1 MRTGCLAIVLHAHL
15 PFVRHPE
22 HERFLEETWLHEAV
36 VECYLPLLLMF
47 EGWGRDRL
55 PARLSLSL
63 SPTLGA
69 MLADPLLKQR
79 CRRHLDALIDLAGAE
94 VVRHHWDAA
103 RQKIAQFYHD
113 RLSSLRRA
121 YEERGGDL
129 LGGFGRLQVSGQL
142 DLLTCS
148 ATHAVLPLHRSHPGS
163 IRAQIRAACRQH
175 QQWFGAPPR
184 GFWLPECAY
193 APELDEHLAEAG
205 VRWFV
210 VETHGLLQARPRPRY
225 GVFAPVITP
234 SGLAAFGRDPSCAR
248 QVWSRQAGY
257 PGAPDYRDFYR
268 DIGFDLDLEY
278 LRPNLPAGPAR
289 SYTGLKYHRIAGGQ
303 SDKAL
308 YDRALALQTASAHA
322 AHFLRTRLKRARRL
336 GEIMDQPP
344 VFVAPYDAELLGHW
358 WFEGP
363 EFLDAVARQAQTE
376 APGLTLLTLENYL
389 ARQPAHF
396 VATPNASSWGEG
408 GHLKVWLNEKNAWLY
423 PRLRAAQ
430 DRMAALARGAGA
442 AEGLAGRFLRQAGCE
457 LLLAQASDWP
467 FMIETGSS
475 PDYARRRLEEHLA
488 RFQLLADRLDSGQLD
503 EALLAGIEATDNLLP
518 GLDVRWWA

>member
-22 HERFLEETWLHEAV
+22 HERFLEETWLYEAV
-36 VECYLPLLLMF
+36 IECYLPLLLMF

-55 PARLSLSL
+55 PARLSLSI

-69 MLADPLLKQR
+69 MLADPLLRQR

-113 RLSSLRRA
+113 RLSSLRQA

-129 LGGFGRLQVSGQL
+129 LGGFGRLQASGQL

-163 IRAQIRAACRQH
+163 VRAQIRAACRQH
-175 QQWFGAPPR
+175 QHWFGAPPR

-193 APELDEHLAEAG
+193 APELDEPLAEAG

-257 PGAPDYRDFYR
+257 PGAPEYRDFYR

-278 LRPNLPAGPAR
+278 LRPHLPAGPAR
-289 SYTGLKYHRIAGGQ
+289 SFTGLKYHRIAGGQ
-303 SDKAL
+303 AKFAHVTLLAREGQFDDL
-308 YDRALALQTASAHA
+308 RLDTGQPFVGRRDPQRHPFDNLNPEALQILDL
-322 AHFLRTRLKRARRL
+322 LRVVSEESHTRRAQLTQHPGRYR
-336 GEIMDQPP
+336 EI
-344 VFVAPYDAELLGHW
+344 
-358 WFEGP
+358 
-363 EFLDAVARQAQTE
+363 AQI
-376 APGLTLLTLENYL
+376 
-389 ARQPAHF
+389 
-396 VATPNASSWGEG
+396 
-408 GHLKVWLNEKNAWLY
+408 
-423 PRLRAAQ
+423 
-430 DRMAALARGAGA
+430 RGK
-442 AEGLAGRFLRQAGCE
+442 
-457 LLLAQASDWP
+457 AQADIG
-467 FMIETGSS
+467 F
-475 PDYARRRLEEHLA
+475 
-488 RFQLLADRLDSGQLD
+488 DRICSLVLQSISL
-503 EALLAGIEATDNLLP
+503 
-518 GLDVRWWA
+518 